1 LPGARNKS
9 RKRKK
14 RPLSEGRLLELGRKH
29 FAKDFPNPKRQG
41 CPPRNALQLLAEDPR
56 RADSSVLN
64 HVSSCSPCYRDY
76 SGFLQAK
83 KQKLRSNGP
92 KTRA

>member
-1 LPGARNKS
+1 MPGARTKP

-14 RPLSEGRLLELGRKH
+14 LLSEENLLELGRKH

-56 RADSSVLN
+56 KADSSVLN

-76 SGFLQAK
+76 SHFLQARK
-83 KQKLRSNGP
+83 KTLRSKSTKNE
-92 KTRA
+92 

>member
-1 LPGARNKS
+1 LPGARSKP

-14 RPLSEGRLLELGRKH
+14 KLLSEASLLELGRKH
-29 FAKDFPNPKRQG
+29 FAKDFPNPNRQG

-56 RADSSVLN
+56 KAENSVLN

-76 SGFLQAK
+76 SHFLQARK
-83 KQKLRSNGP
+83 KTLRSKSTKNE
-92 KTRA
+92 

>member
-1 LPGARNKS
+1 LPRARNKP
-9 RKRKK
+9 RKPKK
-14 RPLSEGRLLELGRKH
+14 HRLSEEKLLDLGRKH

-56 RADSSVLN
+56 RADNSVLN

-76 SGFLQAK
+76 SHFLRARK
-83 KQKLRSNGP
+83 KMLRS
-92 KTRA
+92 KSEKHT